1 MNNNKA
7 GSNPTDE
14 EKDILEEEFLKLTED
29 DIPTPIEEIAVY
41 EPEVQ
46 EIMKSGCNRQIA
58 EYAILKYKKIEDNDK
73 NSEKLYKLREEY
85 NKLKNPII
93 TNTVNSIEKLVNMDN
108 PDKKNINYDIQLN
121 EYEDEIEEIIKNE
134 KIQKMIENN
143 IFTLEIAQK
152 FAKYYLKANINEE
165 KDQKQFLEKRK
176 AFYDK
181 REAVI
186 EAALRKVKKI
196 VNDKEAYKIF
206 YKEYF
211 GKVLDEEEDN

>member
-7 GSNPTDE
+7 GSNPSDE

-46 EIMKSGCNRQIA
+46 EVMKSGCNRQIA

>member
-7 GSNPTDE
+7 GSNPSDE

>member
-7 GSNPTDE
+7 SSNPSDE

-93 TNTVNSIEKLVNMDN
+93 TNSVNSIEKLVNMDN

>member
-7 GSNPTDE
+7 GSNPSDE
-14 EKDILEEEFLKLTED
+14 EKDILEEEFLKVTED

>member
-1 MNNNKA
+1 
-7 GSNPTDE
+7 
-14 EKDILEEEFLKLTED
+14 
-29 DIPTPIEEIAVY
+29 
-41 EPEVQ
+41 
-46 EIMKSGCNRQIA
+46 
-58 EYAILKYKKIEDNDK
+58 
-73 NSEKLYKLREEY
+73 
-85 NKLKNPII
+85 
-93 TNTVNSIEKLVNMDN
+93 MDN

>member
-46 EIMKSGCNRQIA
+46 EVMKSGCNRQIA

>member
-7 GSNPTDE
+7 SSNPSDE